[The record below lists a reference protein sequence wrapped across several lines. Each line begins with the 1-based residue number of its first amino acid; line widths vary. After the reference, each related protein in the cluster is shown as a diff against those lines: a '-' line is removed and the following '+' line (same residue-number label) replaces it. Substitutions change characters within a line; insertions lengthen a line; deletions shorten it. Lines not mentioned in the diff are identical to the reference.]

1 MSRATAIRGYGYF
14 DGSGFGGSGRENSA
28 EAQTL
33 DEMKWRDVSDEPFK
47 RFGQLDAMSKC
58 AMVALEMVGMDACVN
73 ARIRDEMAIIIGTQE
88 GCLGT
93 DIDFSNGIDS
103 EKGPSPRLFAY
114 TLPSTVCG
122 DIAIRYGLHGPNAC
136 FQAGRDSGLVALREG
151 HHLMQSGEAEA
162 CVCVG
167 CNALFR
173 SSAETAKTKSLLDG
187 DGDPSAYV
195 VVLARCEAPLGEEAR
210 VAEEVT
216 SLRALR
222 DFIVRDGEKGRSLAT
237 LDDRDGKLMFTRY
250 SEIVSG

>member
-1 MSRATAIRGYGYF
+1 MSHTIAIQGYGYF
-14 DGSGFGGSGRENSA
+14 DGSGFGGSGRESVA
-28 EAQTL
+28 EVQTL
-33 DEMKWRDVSDEPFK
+33 DEIKWRDVSDEPFK

-58 AMVALEMVGMDACVN
+58 AMVAMEMVGMHTCVN
-73 ARIRDEMAIIIGTQE
+73 ARIRDEMAVVIGTQE

-103 EKGPSPRLFAY
+103 EMGPSPRLFAY

-122 DIAIRYGLHGPNAC
+122 DIAIRYGLHGSNAC

-151 HHLMQSGEAEA
+151 HYMMQSGEAEA

-167 CNALFR
+167 CSALFP
-173 SSAETAKTKSLLDG
+173 SSAETAKAKSLLDG
-187 DGDPSAYV
+187 HGDPSAYV
-195 VVLARCEAPLGEEAR
+195 VVLLRCEVPLGEEAG
-210 VAEEVT
+210 VAEEIT

-222 DFIVRDGEKGRSLAT
+222 DSIVRDGEKKCSLAT
-237 LDDRDGKLMFTRY
+237 IDDRDGKLMFTRY